1 MHFPTAQIWRGC
13 LRSGNFGCCPASA
26 TLHPQGQQTSFVHPL
41 LQFLDSHRRWL
52 EEGKI
57 LRMVLLAAGYHR
69 GPHMILKGSS
79 RGPAGVMADGRQ
91 ESGGRSSPVAA
102 RAPAV
107 HPTST
112 WLGLVPVP
120 VRTAPD
126 ATVARPPL
134 EQRRPPAHAE
144 VLETSA
150 TGQLHPRTGRP
161 SHSQLRRRRPGRGHL
176 LRRAV
181 AASGAAG
188 WTHGCAAGERRP
200 LALSPGSRGS
210 APPRAR
216 VRGQVVHGLDQQ
228 IIGLSQLGLQPARL
242 QAAALHPRGGARRS
256 GRRGPQRLRPL
267 GRAARGQV
275 LVVVGALVLP
285 VVAAAPG
292 AWRGASKRAAHSGG
306 LPRPARPWDP
316 RARLLGPPRGPL
328 HAGARELVERRASL
342 GERGRRGVRLQ
353 PERPGSVPLSEPAE
367 RPPQGLHHARRP
379 QQPGSPGARG
389 GLRVPRGR
397 RRWRLSVTAAGPRQL
412 LTYLA

>member
-13 LRSGNFGCCPASA
+13 LRSGNFGCCPAIA

-52 EEGKI
+52 EGKI

-69 GPHMILKGSS
+69 GPHRILKGSS

-126 ATVARPPL
+126 AAVARPPL

-144 VLETSA
+144 ALETSA
-150 TGQLHPRTGRP
+150 TGQLYPRTGRP
-161 SHSQLRRRRPGRGHL
+161 SLSRLRRRRPGRGHL

-181 AASGAAG
+181 AASEAAG
-188 WTHGCAAGERRP
+188 WAHGCAAGERRL

-216 VRGQVVHGLDQQ
+216 VRG
-228 IIGLSQLGLQPARL
+228 
-242 QAAALHPRGGARRS
+242 
-256 GRRGPQRLRPL
+256 
-267 GRAARGQV
+267 
-275 LVVVGALVLP
+275 
-285 VVAAAPG
+285 
-292 AWRGASKRAAHSGG
+292 
-306 LPRPARPWDP
+306 
-316 RARLLGPPRGPL
+316 
-328 HAGARELVERRASL
+328 
-342 GERGRRGVRLQ
+342 
-353 PERPGSVPLSEPAE
+353 
-367 RPPQGLHHARRP
+367 
-379 QQPGSPGARG
+379 
-389 GLRVPRGR
+389 
-397 RRWRLSVTAAGPRQL
+397 
-412 LTYLA
+412 